1 MTNIILKLIALLLPV
16 ALGYFLKKI
25 HFFGDTDYRILAKIA
40 LNITLPAAVISSFS
54 GFHMDLS
61 LLGVAVAAFAANWVV
76 LLFIYFTSWRRKND
90 PKGRAL
96 QMFCGSG
103 FNMGNFMIPFVQQFL
118 GSNGVAVTAIF
129 DSGNTFMCTGG
140 ISLPPVC

>member
-61 LLGVAVAAFAANWVV
+61 LLGVAVAAFAANCVMVISASSITWV
-76 LLFIYFTSWRRKND
+76 
-90 PKGRAL
+90 L
-96 QMFCGSG
+96 Q
-103 FNMGNFMIPFVQQFL
+103 
-118 GSNGVAVTAIF
+118 
-129 DSGNTFMCTGG
+129 G
-140 ISLPPVC
+140 ITVVE

>member
-25 HFFGDTDYRILAKIA
+25 HFLRGYG
-40 LNITLPAAVISSFS
+40 LPYPCEDCAEHYAAAAVISSFS

-90 PKGRAL
+90 PKGRP
-96 QMFCGSG
+96 CRCS
-103 FNMGNFMIPFVQQFL
+103 
-118 GSNGVAVTAIF
+118 AVPDLIWAI
-129 DSGNTFMCTGG
+129 
-140 ISLPPVC
+140 L